1 MGNPITL
8 SLVVLMVVSWR
19 SYRQVTRVVEEPQ
32 GCCNQALKKPKAILH
47 WHLLLNGEPVCY
59 AACSGCYN
67 SFPFLLT
74 SVASG
79 YEMTRRDRLG
89 VLYSNQVVF
98 DKRGE
103 PLVSVRITEG
113 QKKVEFS
120 STKRIVLM
128 PGGDDGSLFG
138 RPHEPSGR

>member
-32 GCCNQALKKPKAILH
+32 GCCNPSTKKAQSDSPLPLASERRASMLRGMFR
-47 WHLLLNGEPVCY
+47 LLQF
-59 AACSGCYN
+59 A
-67 SFPFLLT
+67 FPFLLT

-98 DKRGE
+98 DKR
-103 PLVSVRITEG
+103 VSRCGVRITEG
-113 QKKVEFS
+113 RKKS
-120 STKRIVLM
+120 NLAQ
-128 PGGDDGSLFG
+128 PNALC
-138 RPHEPSGR
+138 